1 MTYYISIFIL
11 TFKTFLIYL
20 NNHLLNY
27 SLKNFFVIITILLL
41 IILIIKY
48 IKSIPSKDTE
58 EERILKYCYGY
69 HMERYYSIFILSI
82 SAIVFIGGIL
92 FLRLNNSGNTTDLK
106 SVFSLCKKI
115 YANYP
120 LIIIILNIIIIILI
134 LYVIILIIKE
144 IKWYLH
150 KEAVKLHIYY
160 LRHKIYRKVHQK
172 FSFDYSLHNR
182 LIPFIDHKY
191 RKFMYKKAIGI
202 NKSYLKM
209 TTEERKK
216 LDDLFERV
224 EYYFPFPKII
234 NILFPNLHYFLLA
247 SFVFYDI
254 FGNDYILQY
263 TYKYLPFMFIYQ
275 IYVSLSNFVTQKTLS
290 DTCNEAHLIFYHKV
304 VITEIKNK
312 KIMIIDDGQEIF
324 ELNIMFNKQFLN
336 YEASGFT
343 KYDDF

>member
-20 NNHLLNY
+20 NNHLLKY
-27 SLKNFFVIITILLL
+27 SLQNFFLIITILLL
-41 IILIIKY
+41 IILVIKY

-69 HMERYYSIFILSI
+69 HIERYYSIFILSI
-82 SAIVFIGGIL
+82 STIVFIGGIL
-92 FLRLNNSGNTTDLK
+92 FLRLTNSGNTTDLR

-134 LYVIILIIKE
+134 IYVIILIIKE

-160 LRHKIYRKVHQK
+160 LRNKIYRKVHQK
-172 FSFDYSLHNR
+172 FSFGYSLHDG
-182 LIPFIDHKY
+182 LISFIRRKY
-191 RKFMYKKAIGI
+191 NSVVYKKATGLS
-202 NKSYLKM
+202 KPYYKF
-209 TTEERKK
+209 TQEERQKANDLKK
-216 LDDLFERV
+216 KINR
-224 EYYFPFPKII
+224 YFPFSKILD
-234 NILFPNLHYFLLA
+234 ILFPNLHYFLLI
-247 SFVFYDI
+247 SFISYDI
-254 FGNDYILQY
+254 WGNDYILEY
-263 TYKYLPFMFIYQ
+263 TYKYLPFMFLYQ
-275 IYVSLSNFVTQKTLS
+275 IYISLSNFVTQKTLC

-312 KIMIIDDGQEIF
+312 KIMIIDDGQEMF